1 MVSGLEEV
9 GSAIWM
15 MGEANRMSVL
25 RMGVPVQTPAS
36 ADMAIVCP
44 PEDADAREN
53 PQQDP
58 RIEDAGVEPVP
69 RAAGVQPLR
78 RKETREQEHHA
89 AGPAIG
95 RGGGPGM
102 NVVTTPTIAPLPGA
116 VLR

>member
-69 RAAGVQPLR
+69 RAARMHPRPGEQT
-78 RKETREQEHHA
+78 RK
-89 AGPAIG
+89 
-95 RGGGPGM
+95 
-102 NVVTTPTIAPLPGA
+102 
-116 VLR
+116 